1 MRVRKLPLF
10 CFSIATFAFYV
21 IFLPPTLSTP
31 DSPELVAAAFTL
43 GVAHSPGY
51 VLYLL
56 SGKLF
61 SFLPLGSLAW
71 RLNVMSAVFA
81 SLTVG
86 LVSLTICRLWEL
98 AQGQPLPAHAERG
111 SWPMISV
118 AALILAIS
126 PTFWIFA
133 LRAEVYPA
141 NAFLLLLGIFSFL
154 SWRIP
159 VRSLSLV
166 SFLSGLLLAFHTA
179 NLIYLAAFAFLGGA
193 LLLRDRKIKPRW
205 LVSASFFFLLGF
217 SGVLYLLIRSASQPP
232 VSFGAI
238 AGVKDFYQTLS
249 GKIYMED
256 LPYFAIPWTERLYNM
271 RYAFS
276 YIHDELGLVSALLGV
291 VGLWVLGK
299 RAPLFAFSLLLL
311 MLAHGAFWGSSDL
324 GASSQSLFPAHMF
337 MNLYVLYTL
346 LIGMGCLGL
355 LHSIEGRVP
364 GHASRF
370 RIWIPLGLLLFLAY
384 SFFEGYRDSR
394 NPEED
399 SQNGQLYRF
408 YEQGNEE
415 LRSLESPS
423 LFLCSN
429 ASDGLFFY
437 WYFTTVEGRWPGVKA
452 VIIDPF
458 FKTSLE
464 GILKEPSNRQVLK
477 RLKGKRF
484 KDRRDLRSA
493 IIGELVY
500 VNDGRLP
507 FYTNISDDFI
517 PRGYAKIQKGGVYEI
532 RKGINIQELIVER
545 PQMDHSVGVK
555 YGNAIELVGYN
566 LDREALKM
574 GSSFRITYFWRALHE
589 IAADY
594 HAVVLIVDENGEI
607 LKTPFSRSLT
617 HLPIYEVFPTS
628 HWPVGK
634 VIQERY
640 ELFSYGGLKPGRYW
654 INFGVGSNQEL
665 LGLTES
671 RVPVEGRFAQIGYF
685 EVLP

>member
-1 MRVRKLPLF
+1 MRRLLPVYL
-10 CFSIATFAFYV
+10 SIGAFAFYL
-21 IFLPPTLSTP
+21 IFLAPTLSTP

-43 GVAHSPGY
+43 GAAHSPGY

-56 SGKLF
+56 VGKLF

-71 RLNVMSAVFA
+71 RLNLMSAVFA
-81 SLTVG
+81 SLTIG

-98 AQGQPLPAHAERG
+98 AQGQSLSPHAEQG

-118 AALILAIS
+118 AALILAVS

-133 LRAEVYPA
+133 LRTEVYPA
-141 NAFLLLLGIFSFL
+141 NAFLLLLGILSFL

-179 NLIYLAAFAFLGGA
+179 NLIYLAAFAFLGVA
-193 LLLRDRKIKPRW
+193 LLLRGRKVKPCW

-238 AGVKDFYQTLS
+238 AGAKDFYQTLS
-249 GKIYMED
+249 GKIYLED
-256 LPYFAIPWTERLYNM
+256 LPYFSIPWTERLYNM

-276 YIHDELGLVSALLGV
+276 YINNEFGLAPALLGLN
-291 VGLWVLGK
+291 GLWFLGR
-299 RAPLFAFSLLLL
+299 RAPLFAFFLLLL
-311 MLAHGAFWGSSDL
+311 MVAHVAFWGSSDL
-324 GASSQSLFPAHMF
+324 GASSQSFFPSHMF
-337 MNLYVLYTL
+337 MNAYVLYTL

-355 LHSIEGRVP
+355 LHWLEGRVP
-364 GHASRF
+364 F
-370 RIWIPLGLLLFLAY
+370 RDFRLRISIPLLVLLFPAY
-384 SFFEGYRDSR
+384 SFFKGYWDSR
-394 NPEED
+394 SPEED
-399 SQNGQLYRF
+399 NRNSQAYQF
-408 YEQGNEE
+408 YEQGDKE
-415 LRSLESPS
+415 LSSLESPS
-423 LFLCSN
+423 IFLCSN
-429 ASDGLFFY
+429 ANDGLFFF

-452 VIIDPF
+452 VLMDPF

-464 GILKEPSNRQVLK
+464 GILKDPNNRQVLE

-484 KDRRDLRSA
+484 KDSRDLRSA
-493 IIGELVY
+493 IIGELVR

-517 PRGYAKIQKGGVYEI
+517 PSGYAKIQKGGVYEV
-532 RKGINIQELIVER
+532 RKGIDIQELIIER
-545 PQMDHSVGVK
+545 PQMNHSLRVK
-555 YGNAIELVGYN
+555 YGNAIELVGYD
-566 LDREALKM
+566 LDRETLK
-574 GSSFRITYFWRALHE
+574 GGVDFRITYFWRALHE
-589 IAADY
+589 ISADY
-594 HAVVLIVDENGEI
+594 QIVVLVVAENGEI

-617 HLPIYEVFPTS
+617 HLPIYGALPTS

-634 VIQERY
+634 VIHERY
-640 ELFSYGGLKPGRYW
+640 ELFSSGGLKPGRYW
-654 INFGVGSNQEL
+654 INVGVGSKKEL
-665 LGLTES
+665 LGVTES
-671 RVPVEGRFAQIGYF
+671 RVPIEGRFAQIGHF